1 MANEKREY
9 VVSLENGGT
18 KLSIASFPDVLQACS
33 FALHVHQGANLSHRI
48 YVFEHYLTERILILD
63 IRS

>member
-1 MANEKREY
+1 MANEKEF
-9 VVSLENGGT
+9 VVSFEHGGT
-18 KLSIASFPDVLQACS
+18 KLPIASFPDVLQACS